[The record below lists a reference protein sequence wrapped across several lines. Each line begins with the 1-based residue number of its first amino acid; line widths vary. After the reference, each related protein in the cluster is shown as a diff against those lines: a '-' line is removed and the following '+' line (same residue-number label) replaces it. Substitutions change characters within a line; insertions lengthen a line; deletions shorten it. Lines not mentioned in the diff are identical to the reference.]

1 MKKKIALLSLFT
13 LCSCLKNKDAVIKLN
28 NDVVYFVDM
37 PLDNKNM
44 RSYASDSVRNKSLTV
59 VSYTLSNPTNKKLL
73 FVIDTKDFF
82 SYYGEPLA
90 RGILGFTIKD
100 KNGSIV
106 KDSPSI
112 TDFIDSSNDRYHA
125 KIVLHEQELKWQRN
139 ALLGTSPQ
147 LDSYIDNSFVLH
159 PGETKTF
166 KAIVSLPIVLET
178 DSILLHG
185 GAAAFYNL
193 KDGYTFQVFYKCKA
207 NELKE
212 SLPNYLKEELAENE
226 IEIYDGILYS
236 NPAVL
241 KLKK

>member
-1 MKKKIALLSLFT
+1 M
-13 LCSCLKNKDAVIKLN
+13 
-28 NDVVYFVDM
+28 
-37 PLDNKNM
+37 
-44 RSYASDSVRNKSLTV
+44 
-59 VSYTLSNPTNKKLL
+59 L

-82 SYYGEPLA
+82 SYYGKPVA

-112 TDFIDSSNDRYHA
+112 TDFTDSGNDRYHN
-125 KIVLHEQELKWQRN
+125 KIMHREQQLKWQKQ

-166 KAIVSLPIVLET
+166 KVLVSLPIVLET
-178 DSILLHG
+178 DPVLLHG
-185 GAAAFYNL
+185 GGATFYNL
-193 KDGYTFQVFYKCKA
+193 KDGYTFQVFYKCRA
-207 NELKE
+207 NELKD

-226 IEIYDGILYS
+226 IEIYDGTLYS